1 VDSLEHCLLQVY
13 RITEGLQIN
22 VTFLLFLFMT
32 VFANAKQNDMV
43 NSSWFFLGR
52 VTSPALA
59 GIMTELGVSE
69 GAYP

>member
-1 VDSLEHCLLQVY
+1 MY

-43 NSSWFFLGR
+43 NSSWFLLER
-52 VTSPALA
+52 VTSPAMA
-59 GIMTELGVSE
+59 GVMTELGILE

>member
-1 VDSLEHCLLQVY
+1 MY

-22 VTFLLFLFMT
+22 VTFLLFLFVT

-43 NSSWFFLGR
+43 NSSWFLLGR
-52 VTSPALA
+52 VTSPAMA
-59 GIMTELGVSE
+59 DVMTELGVLE

>member
-1 VDSLEHCLLQVY
+1 MY

-43 NSSWFFLGR
+43 NSSWFLLGR
-52 VTSPALA
+52 VTSPAMA
-59 GIMTELGVSE
+59 GVMTELGVLE

>member
-1 VDSLEHCLLQVY
+1 MY

-43 NSSWFFLGR
+43 NSSWFLLER
-52 VTSPALA
+52 VTSPAMA
-59 GIMTELGVSE
+59 GVMTELGVLE

>member
-1 VDSLEHCLLQVY
+1 VY